1 MHNDLIEF
9 NSVKGFLDHKEGIF
23 LYELTKRY
31 CIDNFAVEIGSYC
44 GKSACYIGQ
53 ACKENKT
60 YLITID
66 HHRGSEEQ
74 QYGEEY
80 FDPEEYDYE
89 KNRVDTLPTLLK
101 NISRHEL
108 EDFVKP
114 LVDSSQS
121 ASMKIKDGIDL
132 LFIDGSHTF
141 ESARS
146 DYESW
151 KNKIRIGGI
160 LAIHDIY
167 DSELE
172 GGQAPREIYEKALKE
187 NFKLINR
194 VKSLVALEKIS

>member
-1 MHNDLIEF
+1 
-9 NSVKGFLDHKEGIF
+9 
-23 LYELTKRY
+23 
-31 CIDNFAVEIGSYC
+31 
-44 GKSACYIGQ
+44 
-53 ACKENKT
+53 
-60 YLITID
+60 
-66 HHRGSEEQ
+66 
-74 QYGEEY
+74 
-80 FDPEEYDYE
+80 
-89 KNRVDTLPTLLK
+89 LPTLLK

-114 LVDSSQS
+114 IVDNSQS
-121 ASMKIKDGIDL
+121 ASIKIKDGIDL

>member
-1 MHNDLIEF
+1 M
-9 NSVKGFLDHKEGIF
+9 G
-23 LYELTKRY
+23 
-31 CIDNFAVEIGSYC
+31 
-44 GKSACYIGQ
+44 
-53 ACKENKT
+53 CKENRT
-60 YLITID
+60 HLVTID

-89 KNRVDTLPTLLK
+89 KERVDTLPSLLK
-101 NISRHEL
+101 NISRFQLDDYIKVMVETSK
-108 EDFVKP
+108 F
-114 LVDSSQS
+114 
-121 ASMKIKDGIDL
+121 ASEKIKNEIDF

-151 KNKIRIGGI
+151 KEKIRVGGI
-160 LAIHDIY
+160 LTIHDIY

-172 GGQAPREIYEKALKE
+172 GGQAPKEIYEKALGE
-187 NFKLINR
+187 NFKLIKR

>member
-114 LVDSSQS
+114 IVDNSQS

-132 LFIDGSHTF
+132 LFIDGTFYNKNEIQTRDVSKIPHPEIIDTINKLSHLDDK
-141 ESARS
+141 EKQK
-146 DYESW
+146 E
-151 KNKIRIGGI
+151 I
-160 LAIHDIY
+160 LAAV
-167 DSELE
+167 DSALLALNNFLSGME
-172 GGQAPREIYEKALKE
+172 REYC
-187 NFKLINR
+187 
-194 VKSLVALEKIS
+194 